1 MDPKLPFIEIR
12 GPDGQEITVELSG
25 ERIRIG
31 RLSEFNDIALE
42 PDPQQL
48 ITRMIHCAVER
59 EGGNWWVIDNGSV
72 NKTFLRSGQTVKIV
86 DGRAP
91 LNHGDTIRILGKL
104 SESGVPNYWELTFRD
119 PMKTFRAEGS
129 LPVSYLEYDWI
140 QAKLFKVDGLKRE
153 EVDNLRPQ
161 EHKLIRYMDQR
172 NRANG
177 NEPVMCTYTELIEAI
192 WGDESFGRTENEINR
207 LAWELRQKIESDQRE
222 PKCLETV
229 RGLGYRLVTRP
240 LTK

>member
-1 MDPKLPFIEIR
+1 MDPKLPFIEIC
-12 GPDGQEITVELSG
+12 GPDGQEATVELAS

-31 RLSEFNDIALE
+31 RLREFNDIALE

-48 ITRMIHCAVER
+48 ITRMMHCAVER

-72 NKTFLRSGQTVKIV
+72 NKTFLRSGQTIKVV
-86 DGRAP
+86 EGRAP
-91 LNHGDTIRILGKL
+91 LSDGDTIRILGKL
-104 SESGVPNYWELTFRD
+104 SESAGPVYWELTFRD

-140 QAKLFKVDGLKRE
+140 QAKLFK
-153 EVDNLRPQ
+153 EV
-161 EHKLIRYMDQR
+161 
-172 NRANG
+172 
-177 NEPVMCTYTELIEAI
+177 CTYSELIEAI

-207 LAWELRQKIESDQRE
+207 LAWELRQKIETDQKE
-222 PKCLETV
+222 PKFLETV